1 MLVQLLMHWR
11 GREVAKSIK
20 LVDSVIKISLY
31 IQEFLYYDQR
41 NRQRLGKNVQQLKK
55 ISFIKNIKDLI
66 NVSHCHC
73 VCTISLYSIRS
84 EKNYSVTKKKFL
96 FCEHLPPTEDAERSP
111 MCVHQLVRDYLYDD
125 LWFLV

>member
-1 MLVQLLMHWR
+1 MTFYIPIESDYSQLYSHNQNFALHTR
-11 GREVAKSIK
+11 IFILRPKKQTEVRKKRAAAKK
-20 LVDSVIKISLY
+20 T
-31 IQEFLYYDQR
+31 
-41 NRQRLGKNVQQLKK
+41 
-55 ISFIKNIKDLI
+55 SFIKNIKDLI

-111 MCVHQLVRDYLYDD
+111 MCVHQLVRDYLYGD